1 MYRARKSNLLGKIT
15 ILLIICCCCLSAQ
28 AKYGSGT
35 GEPNDPFLI
44 YTAEQMNAIG
54 ADSNDWDK
62 HFLLCADIDLSAYTG
77 TSFNIIGSNWDNPFN
92 GVFDGNGHTIS
103 NFSYTCTD
111 GNNIG
116 LFGYTKGTIKDLGL
130 INPDVDA
137 GEGRF
142 VGSLAGWFKYGTIEN
157 CYVDGASIAGAEGVG
172 GLVGQNGFCYHAG
185 ECGGG
190 TISNCY
196 STGIVA
202 GYSAVGGLVGM
213 SNGGT
218 ISNCYSDSIV
228 SGTTD
233 VGGLLGLNDEGTIS
247 NSYSNSDVSG
257 EEFVGGLVG
266 LNSYMSTVSNS
277 YSSGSVSGDD
287 DAGGLAG
294 ANYGEVSICF
304 WDIESS
310 GQTTSAGGTG
320 KTTAEMQKANTF
332 VAWAC
337 DPVWTIDEGADYPR
351 LAWENAL
358 GDPITIPSDLYSG
371 GSGEPNDPYLIYTAE
386 QLNSIGLFPCHLDK
400 HFKLMAD
407 IDLRRFDGK
416 EGREK
421 FNVIGKPYYGTRW
434 IDHPFSGVFD
444 GGSHTI
450 SNFIYE
456 SNDTDYT
463 GLFGVV
469 YGDNA
474 EIKDLR
480 LIDPKVAVE
489 MGRFVGSL
497 VGMLNSATIANCD
510 VKDGTVTG
518 SSSVGCFSGYNY
530 WGTITN
536 CSSTGSIAGETS
548 VGGLTGYNRGT
559 ITKCYAEGSVTGK
572 QYVGGMAGNNSHWGT
587 ITNCYSTGSVLGSRE
602 VGGLVGINGWC
613 DVWRCYS
620 GTISNCYST
629 GSVDGNDIV
638 GGLVGWNEIGEVMT
652 SFWDIET
659 SGQSISDG
667 GTGLSTDEMQMQI
680 TFTDA
685 GWDFNTP
692 VWTIDEGVDYPCLWW
707 EYVPILH
714 AEPEVTLGTGNTIF
728 WEPVVSAVEYY
739 AECAEDENFT
749 SIVYNSGWIKETSC
763 EFTGLHPGQQYWY
776 SVKARNSAYIE
787 SRWSNVEYSL
797 QCNLAHAV
805 DMLLDQESMKNEN
818 LKNVL
823 LKKIDEAIVMIE
835 EANYTG
841 ALSKLENDILTKMN
855 GCDKIG
861 EPDNNDWIITCEEQN
876 KVYPLVIETIEYV
889 RTLLQ

>member
-15 ILLIICCCCLSAQ
+15 ILLIICCCCLPAQ
-28 AKYGSGT
+28 AKYGGGT
-35 GEPNDPFLI
+35 GEPNDPYLI
-44 YTAEQMNAIG
+44 YTAEQMNVIG

-77 TSFNIIGSNWDNPFN
+77 TSFNIIGINWDNPFN
-92 GVFDGNGHTIS
+92 GIFDGKGHTIS

-111 GNNIG
+111 GDNIG
-116 LFGYTKGTIKDLGL
+116 LFGYVNGKIKNLGL

-137 GEGRF
+137 GEGSF
-142 VGSLAGWFKYGTIEN
+142 VGSLAGWFKYGKITN
-157 CYVDGASIAGAEGVG
+157 CYVDGGSVAGAEGVG

-196 STGIVA
+196 STGGVA
-202 GYSAVGGLVGM
+202 GYSAVGGIMGM
-213 SNGGT
+213 NNGGT
-218 ISNCYSDSIV
+218 ISNCYSDSTV
-228 SGTTD
+228 LGATD

-266 LNSYMSTVSNS
+266 LNYYMSKVSNS
-277 YSSGSVSGDD
+277 YSSGSVWGDD
-287 DAGGLAG
+287 HTGGLAG
-294 ANYGEVSICF
+294 VNYGKVSICF
-304 WDIESS
+304 WDIENS
-310 GQTTSAGGTG
+310 GQTTSAGGIG

-337 DPVWTIDEGADYPR
+337 DPVWTIDEGNDYPR
-351 LAWENAL
+351 LWWENMPGEL
-358 GDPITIPSDLYSG
+358 ITKPSYGG
-371 GSGEPNDPYLIYTAE
+371 GSGEPNDPYLIFTAE
-386 QLNSIGLFPCHLDK
+386 QLNKIALFPCDLDK

-407 IDLRRFDGK
+407 IDLRQFDGK

-444 GGSHTI
+444 GSGHTI
-450 SNFIYE
+450 SNFTYD
-456 SNDTDYT
+456 SYDTDYI

-469 YGDNA
+469 FGENA
-474 EIKDLR
+474 EIKDLG
-480 LIDPKVAVE
+480 LINPNVDAE
-489 MGRFVGSL
+489 MGRCVGSL
-497 VGMLNSATIANCD
+497 VGMLYSATIANCD
-510 VKDGTVTG
+510 VKDGIVTG
-518 SSSVGCFSGYNY
+518 SSSVGCFSGNNY

-536 CSSTGSIAGETS
+536 CSSTGSVEGETN
-548 VGGLTGYNRGT
+548 VGGL
-559 ITKCYAEGSVTGK
+559 
-572 QYVGGMAGNNSHWGT
+572 AGQNIGT
-587 ITNCYSTGSVLGSRE
+587 ITNCFSSGNVTGNGSVGGLVGNNHESTISNSYSTASVLGSRE

-620 GTISNCYST
+620 GIISNCYST

-685 GWDFNTP
+685 GWNFNTP
-692 VWTIDEGVDYPCLWW
+692 VWTIDEGVDYPRLWW
-707 EYVPILH
+707 ELVPVLH
-714 AEPEVTLGTGNTIF
+714 AEPEVTLGTSNTIS
-728 WEPVVSAVEYY
+728 WEPVVGAIQYY
-739 AECAEDENFT
+739 AECAEDSNFT
-749 SIVYNSGWIKETSC
+749 SIVYNSGWITETSF
-763 EFTGLHPGQQYWY
+763 EFTGLELGKRYWY
-776 SVKARNSAYIE
+776 SVKARNAASVE
-787 SRWSNVEYSL
+787 SRWSNMESSL
-797 QCNLAHAV
+797 QCNLADAV
-805 DMLLDQESMKNEN
+805 DTLLKPEI
-818 LKNVL
+818 LKNTNMKSSL
-823 LKKIDEAIVMIE
+823 LNKIDEALLMIDQGL
-835 EANYTG
+835 YKS
-841 ALSKLENDILTKMN
+841 ALSKLANDILTKMN
-855 GCDKIG
+855 GCDKMG
-861 EPDNNDWIITCEEQN
+861 EPDKNDWIITCEEQS

-889 RTLLQ
+889 RNLIK